1 MKIMIIIIVNY
12 FVWKSDFFTQ
22 KTMTNELL
30 IRHTY
35 YTIIDWHCIVLS
47 LRKML
52 TSVSGALVKELHIVK
67 SVLKLVYF
75 TFSKYKEYYN
85 QCKTYFF

>member
-52 TSVSGALVKELHIVK
+52 TSVPGALVKELHTLQK
-67 SVLKLVYF
+67 K
-75 TFSKYKEYYN
+75 
-85 QCKTYFF
+85 KTNLPQLSSHGYGDCR